1 MRFLQAGVLV
11 ACFAD
16 YVSPTFAAFSSGG
29 IADVSHLSHHH
40 PYLVR
45 KARRKADVRLTHD
58 VYYHRRMAMSVPEA
72 SSTSSADPSVASG
85 AAFSSSNTTTTSSSN
100 STVDNACMKALSAL
114 NGQASNP
121 SGMAVC
127 YNMLSWDNSTGVFQ
141 ADLKL
146 YKISDGSGDWATV
159 QQQGISIGVTY
170 PNATAAYANNNT
182 ISKRGNI
189 MLSWPHVLATERQ
202 GDLIGRAAAPTIMSD
217 LHFVGEVN
225 KSTMGHP
232 PDE

>member
-146 YKISDGSGDWATV
+146 YKISDGSGDWAMV

-225 KSTMGHP
+225 NSTMGHP